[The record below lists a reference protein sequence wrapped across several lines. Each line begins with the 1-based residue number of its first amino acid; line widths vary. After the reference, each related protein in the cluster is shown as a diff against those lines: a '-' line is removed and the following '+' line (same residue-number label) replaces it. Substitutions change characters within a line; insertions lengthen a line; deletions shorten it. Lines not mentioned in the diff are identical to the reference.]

1 MEETLEMEMS
11 HPYYDVVVIGGG
23 AAGLMAAGTA
33 ARIGNKVLLLEKME
47 KPARKVRITGKGR
60 CNLTNA
66 RPVEEFGENV
76 RTNAEWLNVAMSEFT
91 NRSTMR
97 FFERMGV
104 KLVTER
110 GERVFPASGKA
121 ADIANALEFYCRDYE
136 VDIQCNSRVTEILVA
151 DGKVY
156 GLKYMNKRGFVR
168 KIEVANVIIA
178 TGGVSYPATGS
189 TGDGYTFADRVGH
202 TIESVRP
209 SLTPLVSNHPQIE
222 YIKNVW
228 LKNINARL
236 FVAGEMV
243 REEFGEMSFSDRGL
257 EGAVILRLSRDAVD
271 ALLEEKSV
279 KIELDLKPALT
290 EDILRER
297 IKREVAEMQPE
308 DFFAELVRRLVP
320 KPLVV
325 PICKELDVHS
335 RLYIS
340 KVSDKEFE
348 RLIKVLKGWSF
359 PISDYMPFEYAV
371 VTAGGVSCSEVNE
384 YTMESLKIKGM
395 YFAGEVLDIDA
406 NTGGYNLQ
414 IAFSTGHLAGL
425 LKK

>member
-1 MEETLEMEMS
+1 MEENLELELT

-33 ARIGNKVLLLEKME
+33 ARTGKKVLLLEKME

-66 RPVEEFGENV
+66 RPVEEFTENV
-76 RTNAEWLNVAMSEFT
+76 RTNGEWLHVAMSEFT
-91 NRSTMR
+91 NRATMR

-121 ADIANALEFYCRDYE
+121 ADIANALEFYCRDHE
-136 VDIQCNSRVTEILVA
+136 VDIQCHSRVTEILVSG
-151 DGKVY
+151 DKVY
-156 GLKYMNKRGFVR
+156 GIKYMNKRGYER
-168 KIEVANVIIA
+168 KIEVENVIIA

-202 TIESVRP
+202 AIESVRP
-209 SLTPLVSNHPQIE
+209 SLTPLKSNHPQIE
-222 YIKNVW
+222 YINNVW

-271 ALLEEKSV
+271 ALLGEKSV

-359 PISDYMPFEYAV
+359 PISDYAPFEYAV

-395 YFAGEVLDIDA
+395 Y
-406 NTGGYNLQ
+406 
-414 IAFSTGHLAGL
+414 
-425 LKK
+425 